1 MHYMVEIWSKIWGW
15 FLADNAAR
23 ATIVLVFITAVY
35 VVLTWHMTRAIA
47 RQTRAMIQPV
57 ALVKFHWKDEKFYP
71 EGYFEVQNL
80 GTQPFLLLDIKLSC
94 HNQGHEF
101 TEQYTLWDEH
111 ILPPGESL
119 CPVFDLKREFER
131 QNVTWNAGWLSYALE
146 VVASDLSKQAI
157 LTYRN
162 IPVLSIINVQR
173 GMPLSVRWRYFLKP
187 FKWRYNRLRYLV
199 QQKKEKRNAASK
211 SSAA

>member
-1 MHYMVEIWSKIWGW
+1 MSLLNSTPFGM
-15 FLADNAAR
+15 N
-23 ATIVLVFITAVY
+23 T
-35 VVLTWHMTRAIA
+35 
-47 RQTRAMIQPV
+47 
-57 ALVKFHWKDEKFYP
+57 
-71 EGYFEVQNL
+71 YFR
-80 GTQPFLLLDIKLSC
+80 P
-94 HNQGHEF
+94 
-101 TEQYTLWDEH
+101 
-111 ILPPGESL
+111 ESL
-119 CPVFDLKREFER
+119 YAPVFDLKREFER